1 MDDQQQ
7 NEDRMRRALQTIKKL
22 QQRLEIAERNEQK
35 SIDEPIAVIGMSCR
49 FPGGCNSPE
58 AFWQLL
64 DRGGD
69 AITQVPADR
78 WDAKS
83 YYHPQPAT
91 PGKIITTDG
100 GFLDSVREFDA
111 HFFGIA
117 PKEAASL
124 DPQQRMLLEVSWEAM
139 ERAGVVPAQWNGQK
153 IGVFVGISAHDYSRH
168 LMARPLHEIDAY
180 LATGNSHSVAAGRLS
195 YTFGF
200 TGPSLGVDTACSSSL
215 VALHAACQGLHSGE
229 CRAALVGGVN
239 CILSPELSMTFS

>member
-91 PGKIITTDG
+91 P
-100 GFLDSVREFDA
+100 
-111 HFFGIA
+111 
-117 PKEAASL
+117 
-124 DPQQRMLLEVSWEAM
+124 
-139 ERAGVVPAQWNGQK
+139 
-153 IGVFVGISAHDYSRH
+153 
-168 LMARPLHEIDAY
+168 
-180 LATGNSHSVAAGRLS
+180 
-195 YTFGF
+195 
-200 TGPSLGVDTACSSSL
+200 
-215 VALHAACQGLHSGE
+215 
-229 CRAALVGGVN
+229 
-239 CILSPELSMTFS
+239 